1 MNLLLLFIGEKGT
14 LNKIV
19 MVSLFIL
26 SIIDTTLS
34 QDNLKRTLINAA
46 KGTYYSGMVNY
57 SLQFTT
63 LDGKSDTF
71 REIYNVFLNNN
82 KDNFIYYSIRKDTL
96 AEMYFNK
103 LLLRSNSSSKM
114 YKINYHDEEEVRFD
128 FDNIYQPLTDK
139 DFKSNFLGDSILFIN
154 LYEDARKLVVKVE
167 YLDPGELD
175 EFYFI
180 FTVSKSLNMIIEY
193 SLNARIAGIPI
204 YDNWKILKIKYPS
217 NESDSISMY
226 LNRFYSTINTYEP
239 CLDKRTSNAQENIA
253 EESQYTLNELQGIL
267 PTLKLIS
274 TKGDTMQM
282 INIPSEYTL
291 VEFWF
296 RSCFPCIKSLPEII
310 KLRNKYNEEFL
321 NIVSINS
328 IDRSIRLID
337 EFAENNGIPYNI
349 YIESIEYGN
358 KILNVDS
365 YPTFFIYD
373 REFNLIKTIE
383 GYSDMLFESIDSVLV
398 K

>member
-1 MNLLLLFIGEKGT
+1 
-14 LNKIV
+14 